1 MEGNRTVNIKHLL
14 TAFISLI
21 LISSSVEA
29 QKKGPVFWNTEFL
42 SSANY
47 QDNIIREANQ
57 AVKIIAKQPYTVVN
71 KKSFSGDIHNYES
84 LAYYAWP
91 NPQDTN
97 GPFIVRDGHPS
108 PEYKK
113 YDAPKLFSMCDN
125 MRELGMAYKLTHDQ
139 QFAKSA
145 IKQLHVWFLDDSTKM
160 NPNLD
165 YGQIVPGYDNG
176 KGHPGVMAEA
186 YSFLDVLDCIALL
199 QQYNLL
205 SKKDLRGLTSW
216 FNDLNTW
223 LCYSQLGHIMDNTKN
238 NLSIMYDVLRYRIAM
253 FTGNKK
259 IKANIRNTF
268 VQKRLIPQFLTDGR
282 QPEELKRNKSM
293 MYSIFNLSHL
303 LQFCKMLQYDHY
315 DYSQYKSKTNAAYQF
330 IKKYMGQKES
340 YPYEDIGNWATY
352 QNQFDEINNL
362 YTSLFK

>member
-1 MEGNRTVNIKHLL
+1 MERNRTANIKYIL
-14 TAFISLI
+14 TTFISLI
-21 LISSSVEA
+21 FFSSSVEA
-29 QKKGPVFWNTEFL
+29 QKKGPVLWNKEFPTI
-42 SSANY
+42 ADY
-47 QDNIIREANQ
+47 QAKIIREANQ
-57 AVKIIAKQPYTVVN
+57 AIAEQPYTVIN
-71 KKSFSGDIHNYES
+71 KKSFSGDVHNYES

-113 YDAPKLFSMCDN
+113 YDAPKLFNMCDN
-125 MRELGMAYKLTHDQ
+125 MKRLGQAYQFTHDIRY
-139 QFAKSA
+139 AKIA

-199 QQYNLL
+199 QQNNRL
-205 SKKDLRGLTSW
+205 SKKELRSLMSW
-216 FNDLNTW
+216 FSKLNIW
-223 LCYSQLGHIMDNTKN
+223 LCNSQLGHIMDNTKN
-238 NLSIMYDVLRYRIAM
+238 NLSIMYDILRYRIAM
-253 FTGNKK
+253 FTGSQK
-259 IKANIRNTF
+259 IKANIRDTF
-268 VQKRLIPQFLTDGR
+268 VQKRLIPQFSTDGR
-282 QPEELKRNKSM
+282 QPEELKRTKSM

-315 DYSQYKSKTNAAYQF
+315 VYSQYTSRASAAFTF
-330 IKKYMGQKES
+330 IEKYIDNKEK
-340 YPYEDIGNWATY
+340 YPYKEIGNWTTY
-352 QNQFDEINNL
+352 QSQFTEINSL
-362 YTSLFK
+362 FTSLFK